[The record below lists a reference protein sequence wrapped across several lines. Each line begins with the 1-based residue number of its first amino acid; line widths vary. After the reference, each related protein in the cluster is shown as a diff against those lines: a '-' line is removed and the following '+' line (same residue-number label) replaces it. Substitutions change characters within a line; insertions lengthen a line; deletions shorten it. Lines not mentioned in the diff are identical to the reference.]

1 MLVLSSCIFLVI
13 TLKYLIKYIT
23 KLTLKNLQKY
33 YEIFEDVG
41 CIHQIPTLFSAPQS
55 FWKRNRRII
64 RKKHTA
70 VTFWYWRHVIPA
82 HSFRHVAHSTHRG
95 TRSAIN
101 GTTNPKDTKSHCSL
115 TPVESFPW
123 SYLSHDYE
131 EILDSHQTCLVKIK
145 NLWLKHLLLL
155 QIRPQTPVKG
165 KIQEQNKKEG
175 NKSSIW
181 SWCGA
186 VCCPFI
192 PQELC
197 NSRRTEPL
205 HTFGG
210 GHIFSNNSSTRLAWF
225 T

>member
-82 HSFRHVAHSTHRG
+82 HCFRHVAHSTHRG

-101 GTTNPKDTKSHCSL
+101 GTANPKDTKSHCSL
-115 TPVESFPW
+115 TPVESSCDPIYHMITKR
-123 SYLSHDYE
+123 YLIH
-131 EILDSHQTCLVKIK
+131 IKLVWWKLRTFNWNI
-145 NLWLKHLLLL
+145 
-155 QIRPQTPVKG
+155 
-165 KIQEQNKKEG
+165 
-175 NKSSIW
+175 
-181 SWCGA
+181 
-186 VCCPFI
+186 CCCCRYDP
-192 PQELC
+192 
-197 NSRRTEPL
+197 RRQ
-205 HTFGG
+205 
-210 GHIFSNNSSTRLAWF
+210 
-225 T
+225 